1 MRKLA
6 VVIKVF
12 SKIITN
18 ILTAL
23 YEPFGFSLLLFFLAM
38 LFYLYAYEPISA
50 GRDWKKCH
58 NYMVSEIH
66 REYNRR
72 FSNVKIQTDSGEQQA
87 FMETKQGLEKC
98 LTEFLNGERRFQ
110 FRDWKEEA
118 VLNRISGDKSRL
130 REIRGIKTK

>member
-1 MRKLA
+1 MRILA

-23 YEPFGFSLLLFFLAM
+23 YEPFGFSLLLSFLAM

-72 FSNVKIQTDSGEQQA
+72 FSNVKIQTDSGERQA

>member
-23 YEPFGFSLLLFFLAM
+23 YEPFDFSILLSFFAIF
-38 LFYLYAYEPISA
+38 FYLYAYEPTAA

-72 FSNVKIQTDSGEQQA
+72 LSNAKIQMTSGEQQV

-98 LTEFLNGERRFQ
+98 LTEFLNGERGF
-110 FRDWKEEA
+110 
-118 VLNRISGDKSRL
+118 
-130 REIRGIKTK
+130 